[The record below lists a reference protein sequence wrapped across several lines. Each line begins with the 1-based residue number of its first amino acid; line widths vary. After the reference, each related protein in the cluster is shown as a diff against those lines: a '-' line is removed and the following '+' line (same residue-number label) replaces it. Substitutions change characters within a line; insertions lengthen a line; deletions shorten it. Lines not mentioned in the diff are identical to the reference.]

1 MNCLHSFRT
10 KNKFE
15 SHKKVGKNNDCGSA
29 EMTSEDT
36 IMSLFSKYQN
46 SDKVP
51 FIIYVNFECLIE
63 KIDGC
68 KPQQKYVNKLHQ
80 VLQ

>member
-15 SHKKVGKNNDCGSA
+15 SHKQVGKNKDYGSA
-29 EMTSEDT
+29 EMASEDT
-36 IMSLFSKYQN
+36 IMSLFSKYQK

-51 FIIYVNFECLIE
+51 FMIYVNLEWLIE

-68 KPQQKYVNKLHQ
+68 KPQQK
-80 VLQ
+80 